1 MPGEFDELERMSAGE
16 LRAYVENV
24 LAKASIGEPSPSDSR
39 H

>member
-1 MPGEFDELERMSAGE
+1 MSAGE

-24 LAKASIGEPSPSDSR
+24 LAKASIGEPSPSDSC